1 MVALSGMGFMC
12 NLILLLTTVRSKSL
26 RRPCNILIGSCAL
39 FDMLNE
45 IGTLLAAPQVYLE
58 ESFSSRA
65 CVALLFLP
73 GMGVVAGSFTVLSIS
88 IDRFLAISAPD
99 RYRNMSLAVYLTIQY
114 LSIFF
119 FCAYNA
125 ILVFS
130 FYRDRTLV
138 SSDDVRFSLVTA
150 AGIPVHFGIA
160 VKLIV
165 YYHTRQL
172 SRGGQEL
179 ARLFR
184 AIVLVTT
191 MFDLGGWAITQG
203 SAAMLI
209 AIDMADNYCGGV
221 DKDQFA
227 DEKIR
232 GLTVESTLV
241 SSDDVRFSLVTAA
254 GIPVHFG
261 IAVKLIVYYHT
272 RYFSGVKLCTYGKR
286 TFADSLISK
295 KPVIC
300 SSDYRDAVRRQFRR
314 SGRIVDSATT

>member
-1 MVALSGMGFMC
+1 MYYSDVLSSTTFFFSIMVALSGMGFMC

-130 FYRDRTLV
+130 FYRDRQVICHLYTDAAITLWAAAAA
-138 SSDDVRFSLVTA
+138 LVNIVA
-150 AGIPVHFGIA
+150 ILIYA
-160 VKLIV
+160 VTWRLIRK
-165 YYHTRQL
+165 TGKRESFQL

-209 AIDMADNYCGGV
+209 AIDMAD
-221 DKDQFA
+221 
-227 DEKIR
+227 DE
-232 GLTVESTLV
+232 
-241 SSDDVRFSLVTAA
+241 RFCYETAA
-254 GIPVHFG
+254 R
-261 IAVKLIVYYHT
+261 IAVNFGVAVKFIVCYSTSSEY
-272 RYFSGVKLCTYGKR
+272 REAVNQRFGKNKNAIGEISVK
-286 TFADSLISK
+286 
-295 KPVIC
+295 
-300 SSDYRDAVRRQFRR
+300 R
-314 SGRIVDSATT
+314 STTKA